1 MAAGKRIRH
10 AAWLPAMTFELR
22 LSTEAPT
29 FDSRPKG
36 RRQPSPRV
44 CPFKKIEAIEAP
56 QYSDRR
62 VSPASGTTVGVMG
75 HG

>member
-10 AAWLPAMTFELR
+10 AAWLPAATFELR
-22 LSTEAPT
+22 LFTEAPT

-44 CPFKKIEAIEAP
+44 CTFKRLKLLKPHNAATIGLHQLQGLLSE
-56 QYSDRR
+56 
-62 VSPASGTTVGVMG
+62 
-75 HG
+75 